1 MGDYRRG
8 ARAGYTG
15 GMALDRAVVGALSHA
30 ELVDLVVRQSV
41 LIEQLQA
48 MIAEQQ
54 ALIARLEARIRA
66 LEAAR
71 DGDDPTK
78 KMPGLKPAATPRR
91 RKDGPRKRRA
101 HGFSRARSVPTARVE
116 HVVAACPHCATPLR
130 GGWVAWRKEVLE
142 IPPAPVQVI
151 EHVYLARRC
160 PNRACRARVA
170 PPPVSAAEL
179 GVASG
184 RRRLGVGL
192 MSLIAA
198 LRAELRLPV
207 GQIQWY
213 LGAVHGLELS
223 VGAIV
228 GALHG
233 VAAAG
238 AASVDQIR
246 AAIRAS
252 PVVCADE
259 TGLREDGTNGY
270 LWSFSTPTA
279 RYFARGGRHKAVV
292 DEVLGPAFA
301 GVLVTDFYAAYDHYD
316 GPHQRCWAH
325 LLRDIHALVDQHP
338 AEAALAAWATQVHG
352 VYDRARRVASPDPA
366 ARVRAQRQCEADLL
380 AICQPY
386 LDGAAPTVPQA
397 VLCRRIAKYLPELFS
412 FVGDPAVPST
422 NNAAERS
429 VRPVVIQRK
438 ISGGTR
444 SPAGST
450 TFTRLAT
457 LFGTWRARGL
467 DPLIACRRL
476 LLEQAPALQA

>member
-1 MGDYRRG
+1 MG
-8 ARAGYTG
+8 
-15 GMALDRAVVGALSHA
+15 LERAVVGALSHA

-41 LIEQLQA
+41 LIDRLQA
-48 MIAEQQ
+48 TVAEQQ
-54 ALIARLEARIRA
+54 ALIARLEARVRE
-66 LEAAR
+66 LERER
-71 DGDDPTK
+71 DRDDPTT
-78 KMPGLKPAATPRR
+78 KMPGLKPAAQPRR
-91 RKDGPRKRRA
+91 RKSGPRKGRA
-101 HGFSRARSVPTARVE
+101 HGFSRPRGVPTERVE
-116 HVVAACPHCATPLR
+116 HAVERCPRCATPLS

-142 IPPAPVQVI
+142 VPAAPVRVI
-151 EHVYLARRC
+151 EHVYRARRC

-170 PPPVSAAEL
+170 PPPASAAEL
-179 GVASG
+179 GVAGG
-184 RRRLGVGL
+184 RQRLGVGL

-223 VGAIV
+223 TGAVV
-228 GALHG
+228 GALQR
-233 VAAAG
+233 VAAVG
-238 AASVDQIR
+238 AAAVDQIQ

-259 TGLREDGTNGY
+259 TGLRQDGTNGY
-270 LWSFSTPTA
+270 LWSFSTERE
-279 RYFARGGRHKAVV
+279 RYFVRGGRTKEVV
-292 DEVLGPAFA
+292 DAVLGPAFV

-325 LLRDIHALVDQHP
+325 LLRDIHALVERHP
-338 AEAALAAWATQVHG
+338 ADAALRAWATQVHG
-352 VYDRARRVASPDPA
+352 LYDRARRVVSPDPA
-366 ARVRAQRQCEADLL
+366 VRARAQRQCEADLL
-380 AICQPY
+380 AACQPS
-386 LDGAAPTVPQA
+386 LDGVAPAVPQA

-429 VRPVVIQRK
+429 VRPVVVQRK

-450 TFTRLAT
+450 TFTHLAT

-467 DPLIACRRL
+467 DPLVACRTL
-476 LLEQAPALQA
+476 LLAPAPTLQA

>member
-1 MGDYRRG
+1 
-8 ARAGYTG
+8 
-15 GMALDRAVVGALSHA
+15 MALERAVVGALSHA
-30 ELVDLVVRQSV
+30 ELVELVVRQSV

-48 MIAEQQ
+48 TIGEQQ
-54 ALIARLEARIRA
+54 ALIGRLEVRVRD
-66 LEAAR
+66 LEAER
-71 DGDDPTK
+71 DRNDPTS

-91 RKDGPRKRRA
+91 RKSGPPKRRA
-101 HGFSRARSVPTARVE
+101 HGFSRPRGVPTERVE
-116 HVVAACPHCATPLR
+116 HAAAVCPHCATSLS
-130 GGWVAWRKEVLE
+130 GGWVAWHKEVLE
-142 IPPAPVQVI
+142 IPQAPVRVI

-160 PNRACRARVA
+160 PNRGCRARVA
-170 PPPVSAAEL
+170 PPPASAAEL
-179 GVASG
+179 GVAGG
-184 RRRLGVGL
+184 RQRLGVGL
-192 MSLIAA
+192 VSLIAA

-223 VGAIV
+223 TGATV
-228 GALHG
+228 GALQRVAAVG
-233 VAAAG
+233 VAA
-238 AASVDQIR
+238 VDQIR

-270 LWSFSTPTA
+270 LWSFSTEWE
-279 RYFARGGRHKAVV
+279 RYVVRGGRNKEVV
-292 DEVLGPAFA
+292 DQVLGPAFA

-325 LLRDIHALVDQHP
+325 LLRDIHALVDKHP
-338 AEAALAAWATQVHG
+338 ADAALADWATQVHG
-352 VYDRARRVASPDPA
+352 VYDRARRVVSPDRA
-366 ARVRAQRQCEADLL
+366 VRARAQRQCEADVL
-380 AICQPY
+380 AVCQPY
-386 LDGAAPTVPQA
+386 LDGAAPAVPQA

-429 VRPVVIQRK
+429 VRPIVVQRK

-444 SPAGST
+444 SPAGTT

-476 LLEQAPALQA
+476 LLDQAPALQA

>member
-1 MGDYRRG
+1 M
-8 ARAGYTG
+8 
-15 GMALDRAVVGALSHA
+15 GALSHA

-41 LIEQLQA
+41 LIDQVQA
-48 MIAEQQ
+48 LVAEQQ
-54 ALIARLEARIRA
+54 ALIGRLEARVRE
-66 LEAAR
+66 LEAER
-71 DGDDPTK
+71 DRNDPTT

-101 HGFSRARSVPTARVE
+101 HGFSRARTQPTE
-116 HVVAACPHCATPLR
+116 QVVHAAETCPHCATPLG

-142 IPPAPVQVI
+142 IPAAPVRVI

-160 PNRACRARVA
+160 PNRACRARVT
-170 PPPVSAAEL
+170 PPPADATEL
-179 GVASG
+179 GVAAE
-184 RRRLGVGL
+184 RDRLGVGL
-192 MSLIAA
+192 VSLIAA

-233 VAAAG
+233 VAQRGAG
-238 AASVDQIR
+238 AVDQIR
-246 AAIRAS
+246 AAIRAG
-252 PVVCADE
+252 PVVYADE

-270 LWSFSTPTA
+270 LWSFSTDRE
-279 RYFARGGRHKAVV
+279 RYFVRGGRNKEVV
-292 DEVLGPAFA
+292 DEVLGLAFA

-316 GPHQRCWAH
+316 GPHQRCWTH
-325 LLRDIHALVDQHP
+325 LLRDIHSLVEKHP
-338 AEAALAAWATQVHG
+338 ADAILAAWAAQVHA
-352 VYDRARRVASPDPA
+352 VYERARRVTSPDTVV
-366 ARVRAQRQCEADLL
+366 RVRAQRQCEADLL
-380 AICQPY
+380 AVCQPD
-386 LDGAAPTVPQA
+386 LDGVAPTVPQA
-397 VLCRRIAKYLPELFS
+397 VLCRRIQKYLPELFS

-429 VRPVVIQRK
+429 VRPIVIQRK

-444 SPAGST
+444 SPTGTT

-467 DPLIACRRL
+467 DPLLACRRL
-476 LLEQAPALQA
+476 LLDQATALPV